1 MHEAP
6 WLWLASQALPHA
18 PQLAAVASDVSHP
31 SVSVPEGS
39 QSAQPGWQP
48 LYWQT
53 MAPAS
58 LVTQVAPRLWVISQT
73 LPHAPQLVVDVFEL
87 SQPFV
92 SGGAWLQSS
101 QSAPQPE

>member
-1 MHEAP
+1 
-6 WLWLASQALPHA
+6 
-18 PQLAAVASDVSHP
+18 LAAVASDVSHP
-31 SVSVPEGS
+31 SVSVPDAL

-92 SGGAWLQSS
+92 FDPVLSQSS